1 MLKFLCRGSG
11 FSGENNAAYVEV
23 GEDLIL
29 IDCGYTV
36 FNAIREKLDLAKYNN
51 VYIITTH
58 LHPDHAG
65 SLGQLIMYMRYV
77 LNKKPHILSICEK
90 MQKYLGACGVDRK
103 FYFLKE
109 SCPYNIKF
117 IKTTHS
123 EFLDAYGF
131 SLEINGKKIVYTG
144 DTATLDP
151 FEKHIEGAYELYVDV
166 SKNGVIHLKIDE
178 VFEKLIA
185 IQNVGTKVFL
195 MHLDD
200 EEYISKVV
208 QGKLEFAKLA

>member
-1 MLKFLCRGSG
+1 MLKFFSRGSG
-11 FSGENNAAYVEV
+11 FSGENNSAYVEV
-23 GEDLIL
+23 GNDLIL

-36 FNAIREKLDLAKYNN
+36 FNALREKLDLAKYTN
-51 VYIITTH
+51 VYVIITH

-65 SLGQLIMYMRYV
+65 GLGQLIMYMGYV
-77 LNKKPHILSICEK
+77 LNKKPCVLSACEK
-90 MQKYLGACGVDRK
+90 MEKYLEACGVDRK
-103 FYFLKE
+103 LYFLKE

-131 SLEINGKKIVYTG
+131 SLEINGQKIVYTG
-144 DTATLDP
+144 DTATLDL
-151 FEKHIEGAYELYVDV
+151 FEKHIVGADELYVDV
-166 SKNGVIHLKIDE
+166 SKNGVVHLKIDE
-178 VFEKLIA
+178 VLERLIV
-185 IQNVGTKVFL
+185 IQNRGVKVFL

-208 QGKLEFAKLA
+208 QGKLEFARLA